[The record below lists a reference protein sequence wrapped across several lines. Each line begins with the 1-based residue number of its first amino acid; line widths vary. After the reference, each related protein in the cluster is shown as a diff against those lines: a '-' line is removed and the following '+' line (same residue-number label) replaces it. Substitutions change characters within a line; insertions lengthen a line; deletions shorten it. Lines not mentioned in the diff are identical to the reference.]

1 MASFDNVL
9 YIIGN
14 GFDLHHGVMSSYK
27 SFAIW
32 LQRKNRALYEKLNDV
47 CRVESLWRDF
57 EGALP
62 YVDRAYFL
70 EMGDVWL
77 PEGCTEDVGREQAYC
92 NTIIT
97 KAGRCIGVGWPW
109 GRLIL

>member
-9 YIIGN
+9 YVIGN

-32 LQRKNRALYEKLNDV
+32 LQQKNRILYEKLNAV

-62 YVDRAYFL
+62 YVDRDYFL
-70 EMGDVWL
+70 TRRGEKQFRTYYAVS
-77 PEGCTEDVGREQAYC
+77 Y
-92 NTIIT
+92 N
-97 KAGRCIGVGWPW
+97 
-109 GRLIL
+109 

>member
-27 SFAIW
+27 SFAMW

-57 EGALP
+57 EGSLP

-70 EMGDVWL
+70 SWSHTYLCGF
-77 PEGCTEDVGREQAYC
+77 
-92 NTIIT
+92 
-97 KAGRCIGVGWPW
+97 
-109 GRLIL
+109 